1 MGLSQSRKKTVGTTL
16 FGQPNRTYPRLSLLV
31 REHIFFYRFK
41 ADLDL
46 DIPRYNIF
54 WYCLIPKSTGAR
66 DHIQSLSTFTSKFV
80 VEKGGDWRSAF
91 NKKE

>member
-46 DIPRYNIF
+46 DIPRYNIRS
-54 WYCLIPKSTGAR
+54 LIPKSTGAR

-80 VEKGGDWRSAF
+80 VEKGGD
-91 NKKE
+91 

>member
-16 FGQPNRTYPRLSLLV
+16 FGRPNRAYPRLSLLV

-46 DIPRYNIF
+46 DIPRYNIRS
-54 WYCLIPKSTGAR
+54 LIPKSTSAR
-66 DHIQSLSTFTSKFV
+66 NHFQSLSTFTSKFV
-80 VEKGGDWRSAF
+80 VEKGSD
-91 NKKE
+91 

>member
-16 FGQPNRTYPRLSLLV
+16 FGQPNRTYPRLSFLV

-46 DIPRYNIF
+46 DIPRYNIRT
-54 WYCLIPKSTGAR
+54 LIPKSTVTR
-66 DHIQSLSTFTSKFV
+66 DHIQSLSTFTSYFV
-80 VEKGGDWRSAF
+80 VEKGGD
-91 NKKE
+91 